1 MSNEVYGVKFGD
13 TDWHKEMADKLREL
27 VSNRRSYASDSNG
40 FVIKQR
46 EELTNIE
53 RVHRDES
60 IS

>member
-27 VSNRRSYASDSNG
+27 IANRRSYASDPNG
-40 FVIKQR
+40 FVIKQE